1 MIRLGLS
8 DGTIL
13 NLPPSRLTRDFWVAL
28 YGEEFDQWMELTP
41 EERWA
46 ESQKLWATYV
56 ELGGRLDDDDDA
68 PLSPGFT
75 VRRLGV

>member
-8 DGTIL
+8 RGPVLD
-13 NLPPSRLTRDFWVAL
+13 LPPSRLTRDFWVAL
-28 YGEEFDQWMELTP
+28 YGEEFVEWMELTP

-56 ELGGRLDDDDDA
+56 ALGGRLDDEDDA
-68 PLSPGFT
+68 PLPPGFK
-75 VRRLGV
+75 VRKLGI